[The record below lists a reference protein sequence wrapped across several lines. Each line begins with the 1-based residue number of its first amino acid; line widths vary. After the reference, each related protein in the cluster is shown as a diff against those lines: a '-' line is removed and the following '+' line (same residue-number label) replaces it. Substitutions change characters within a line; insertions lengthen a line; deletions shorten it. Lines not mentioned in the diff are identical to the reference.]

1 MSRLFHLY
9 DCFVQIS
16 VSKSWCG
23 EKIPAKNVLSIHSM
37 SACPLSKCLLLEKR
51 AIFVPWK
58 NVDSHNVFSEFKE
71 NIKDAFW
78 RECGSIEFGYV
89 LPVVFED
96 FLRYAITRHFR
107 SYGYEDKGK
116 MYHFALARSTG
127 REKKVLPLDG
137 DKCGFFRLYHIKCEE
152 SNRVFEISYCQ
163 AKKGIT
169 LLILFFLLLRCGYVK
184 NVIMI
189 CVYKN
194 RRRFYYAMVGVS
206 RSWQTCRSLAR
217 LCIHLHPSLKKH
229 VCIPLRTCV
238 RQKEVTSVCS
248 CWTRW

>member
-1 MSRLFHLY
+1 MSHLFHLY

-71 NIKDAFW
+71 NIKEAFW

-163 AKKGIT
+163 ATKKV
-169 LLILFFLLLRCGYVK
+169 LHFNPFFKLR
-184 NVIMI
+184 
-189 CVYKN
+189 
-194 RRRFYYAMVGVS
+194 S
-206 RSWQTCRSLAR
+206 SSL
-217 LCIHLHPSLKKH
+217 
-229 VCIPLRTCV
+229 
-238 RQKEVTSVCS
+238 
-248 CWTRW
+248 

>member
-96 FLRYAITRHFR
+96 FLRYTITRHFR

-152 SNRVFEISYCQ
+152 PNRVFEISYCQ
-163 AKKGIT
+163 ATKKGIT
-169 LLILFFLLLRCGYVK
+169 LLILFLSCDRAAYIRHSGEIFAIISQK
-184 NVIMI
+184 S
-189 CVYKN
+189 
-194 RRRFYYAMVGVS
+194 AVS
-206 RSWQTCRSLAR
+206 N
-217 LCIHLHPSLKKH
+217 
-229 VCIPLRTCV
+229 
-238 RQKEVTSVCS
+238 
-248 CWTRW
+248 